1 MLKNQRLN
9 FKSLV
14 ASLNVS
20 PGELTHAADKTH
32 QHFLPHFCGVQAL
45 LSLMISAQMLAF
57 GVALLSPERYGDF
70 WSNLG
75 LVSLFVQWI
84 ALLSALILCGVRN
97 YTRLREPVAVA
108 CGCFAVLCGITLL
121 GSEVAYRIASPF
133 FGAQNHDGDDDHLFF
148 LLRNLIVGALIYAP
162 LLRYWYIKFLWQQ
175 QLIAQTQ
182 ARLQMLQARI
192 RPHFLYNTL
201 NTAVCL
207 IRTQPQQAEQ
217 LIEDLAALFRY
228 SLAQGLKP
236 VSLAEEIQV
245 VKKYLEVEAL
255 RLGTRCQVRWELDQ
269 MPLDG
274 QLPPLILQPL
284 VENAIYHGLEQL
296 SQGGVIEIRGHCP
309 TPQTLFI
316 EIINPIPLIAS
327 ARVQSHGMGMAQAN
341 IRERIKAWFGDS
353 AALQCETRDQHY
365 HITLQIPYVPA

>member
-1 MLKNQRLN
+1 MLKNQHLN
-9 FKSLV
+9 FKNLV
-14 ASLNVS
+14 ASLNMS
-20 PGELTHAADKTH
+20 PGEKTYTAEKTDN
-32 QHFLPHFCGVQAL
+32 HFLPHFCAVQAL

-70 WSNLG
+70 WSHLG
-75 LVSLFVQWI
+75 LVSLFVQWL

-97 YTRLREPVAVA
+97 YTPMCEPVAVA
-108 CGCFAVLCGITLL
+108 CGCFVVLCGITLL
-121 GSEVAYRIASPF
+121 GSEVAYRIAAPY
-133 FGAQNHDGDDDHLFF
+133 FGVQNHDGENGHLFF

-175 QLIAQTQ
+175 QLTAQTQ

-207 IRTQPQQAEQ
+207 IRTQPLQAERI
-217 LIEDLAALFRY
+217 IEDLASLFRY

-296 SQGGVIEIRGHCP
+296 SQGGVIEIRGHSP
-309 TPQTLFI
+309 NPQTLRI
-316 EIINPIPLIAS
+316 EIVNPIPLIAA
-327 ARVQSHGMGMAQAN
+327 ARAQPRGMGIAQAN
-341 IRERIKAWFGDS
+341 IRDRIKAWFGDS
-353 AALQCETRDQHY
+353 AVLQCETRDQHY
-365 HITLQIPYVPA
+365 HVTLQLPYVPV